1 MGRVL
6 GIIAEYN
13 PFHNGHLY
21 HLEKSLNE
29 TGCDYSVALITG
41 SFAQRGQT
49 SIVDKWHKTEMALDN
64 GIDLVVELPTVYGIS
79 SAENFAEGAI
89 KIFDSL
95 KIVDTIS
102 FGAETSNTSALN
114 AIANVLYE
122 EPKEYL
128 TILKHELQKGASFP
142 KAREN
147 AVLMY
152 LNGSRSF
159 SNILNNPNN
168 ILAIEYLKALRKY
181 KSNIVPVCITRKGTG
196 YNDKTIS
203 DSFASATAIR
213 ELVEKNKISELR
225 KVMPDESFKI
235 LYEQIQNGQ
244 VVTSLKRFEKEI
256 LYTLRKMT
264 IEEIANLADV
274 TEGLEYLLKK
284 GANSCNTLNEFMNI
298 VKTKRYTQTR
308 IQRILL
314 YALLGIT
321 KETIRN
327 SYKTIPYIRV
337 LGFNSKGKYLLS
349 EICRKNPYLPVITS
363 VKKFMDT
370 SKNKNLKVMLE
381 KDILSTNLYTLGYEY
396 DSWSNLD
403 YTKKIIIK
411 WKSCFLKATFFI
423 FNK

>member
-21 HLEKSLNE
+21 HLEKSMND

-49 SIVDKWHKTEMALDN
+49 SIVDKWHKAEMALNN
-64 GIDLVVELPTVYGIS
+64 GVDLVLELPTVYGIS

-102 FGAETSNTSALN
+102 FGVETNNTSALN

-128 TILKHELQKGASFP
+128 SILKHELQRGLSFP

-152 LNGSRSF
+152 LNGVRSF

-181 KSNIVPVCITRKGTG
+181 KSHIIPACITRQGTG
-196 YNDKTIS
+196 YNDQTIS
-203 DSFASATAIR
+203 GSFASATAIR
-213 ELVEKNKISELR
+213 ELVEKNRIADIR
-225 KVMPDESFKI
+225 QVIPDTSFKI
-235 LYEQIQNGQ
+235 LYKQMQNGQ
-244 VVTSLKRFEKEI
+244 VVTSIKQFEKEI
-256 LYTLRKMT
+256 IYTLRKMSL
-264 IEEIANLADV
+264 EEIAALADV
-274 TEGLEYLLKK
+274 SEGLEHLLKK
-284 GANSCNTLNEFMNI
+284 AANSCNTLNEFMNI

-321 KETIRN
+321 KEHIKT
-327 SYKTIPYIRV
+327 SYRISPYIRV
-337 LGFNSKGKYLLS
+337 LGFNTRGKYLLS
-349 EICRKNPYLPVITS
+349 EICRINPYLPVITS

-370 SKNKNLKVMLE
+370 SKNKQLKAMLE
-381 KDILSTNLYTLGYEY
+381 KDILATNIYTLGYEY

-403 YTKKIIIK
+403 YTNKIIIK
-411 WKSCFLKATFFI
+411 
-423 FNK
+423 

>member
-21 HLEKSLNE
+21 HLEQSLNE

-41 SFAQRGQT
+41 SFTQRGQT
-49 SIVDKWHKTEMALDN
+49 SIVDKWNKTEMALNN
-64 GIDLVVELPTVYGIS
+64 GIDLVLELPTIYGIS

-102 FGAETSNTSALN
+102 FGSETSNTSALN

-122 EPKEYL
+122 EPREYL
-128 TILKHELQKGASFP
+128 TILRHELQKGLSFP

-152 LNGSRSF
+152 LNGSRGF

-181 KSNIVPVCITRKGTG
+181 KSHIIPTCITRYATG
-196 YNDKTIS
+196 YNDKNIS
-203 DSFASATAIR
+203 GTFASATAIR
-213 ELVEKNKISELR
+213 ELVEKNKIAELR
-225 KVMPDESFKI
+225 KVIPDSSFTV
-235 LYEQIQNGQ
+235 LYKQIQDGQ
-244 VVTSLKRFEKEI
+244 IVTNINKFEKEI
-256 LYTLRKMT
+256 IYTLRKMS
-264 IEEIANLADV
+264 IDEIAKLADV
-274 TEGLEYLLKK
+274 SEGLEYLIKK
-284 GANSCNTLNEFMNI
+284 AANSCNTLNEFMNI

-314 YALLGIT
+314 YALLGVT
-321 KETIRN
+321 KDDIKN
-327 SYKTIPYIRV
+327 SYRTTPYIRV

-349 EICRKNPYLPVITS
+349 EICRINPYLPVITS

-370 SKNKNLKVMLE
+370 SRNKNLKSMLE
-381 KDILSTNLYTLGYEY
+381 KDILSTNIYTLGYDY

-411 WKSCFLKATFFI
+411 
-423 FNK
+423 

>member
-21 HLEKSLNE
+21 HLEKSLND

-49 SIVDKWHKTEMALDN
+49 SIVDKWHKAEMALNN
-64 GIDLVVELPTVYGIS
+64 GIDLVLELPTVYGIS

-128 TILKHELQKGASFP
+128 SILRHELQKGVSFP

-152 LNGSRSF
+152 LNGARSF

-181 KSNIVPVCITRKGTG
+181 KSHIVPTCITRKGTG

-213 ELVEKNKISELR
+213 ELIEKNKIADIR
-225 KVMPDESFKI
+225 KVIPDSSFKI

-244 VVTSLKRFEKEI
+244 IVTSLKQFEKEI
-256 LYTLRKMT
+256 IYTLRKMS
-264 IEEIANLADV
+264 IEELANLADV

-284 GANSCNTLNEFMNI
+284 GANSCNSLDEFMNI

-321 KETIRN
+321 KETIKN
-327 SYKTIPYIRV
+327 SYKTTPYIRV
-337 LGFNSKGKYLLS
+337 LGFNSRGKYLLS
-349 EICRKNPYLPVITS
+349 EICRINSYLPVITS

-370 SKNKNLKVMLE
+370 SKNKNLKTMLE
-381 KDILSTNLYTLGYEY
+381 KDILATNIYTLGYEY

-403 YTKKIIIK
+403 YTQKIIIK
-411 WKSCFLKATFFI
+411 
-423 FNK
+423 

>member
-21 HLEKSLNE
+21 HLEKSLDE
-29 TGCDYSVALITG
+29 TNCDYSVALITG
-41 SFAQRGQT
+41 SFTQRGQT
-49 SIVDKWHKTEMALDN
+49 SIIDKWHKTEMALNN
-64 GIDLVVELPTVYGIS
+64 GIDLILELPTIYGIS
-79 SAENFAEGAI
+79 SAENFAEGSI
-89 KIFDSL
+89 KILDSL

-114 AIANVLYE
+114 AISNVLYE

-128 TILKHELQKGASFP
+128 TILKHELQKGISFP

-152 LNGSRSF
+152 LNGNHSF

-181 KSNIVPVCITRKGTG
+181 KSHIIPTCITRTGTG
-196 YNDKTIS
+196 YNDKNIS
-203 DSFASATAIR
+203 GSFASATAIR
-213 ELVEKNKISELR
+213 DLVEKNKLAEIR
-225 KVMPDESFKI
+225 KVLPDESFKI
-235 LYEQIQNGQ
+235 LYKQMQNGHT
-244 VVTSLKRFEKEI
+244 VTSIKKFEKEI
-256 LYTLRKMT
+256 IYTLRK
-264 IEEIANLADV
+264 ISLEEIASLADV

-284 GANSCNTLNEFMNI
+284 AANSCNTLNEFMNI

-314 YALLGIT
+314 YTLLGIT
-321 KETIRN
+321 KENIKS
-327 SYKTIPYIRV
+327 SYRTSPYIRV
-337 LGFNSKGKYLLS
+337 LGFNSRGKYLLS
-349 EICRKNPYLPVITS
+349 EICRINPYLPVITS
-363 VKKFMDT
+363 VKRFMDT
-370 SKNKNLKVMLE
+370 SRNKTLKSMLE
-381 KDILSTNLYTLGYEY
+381 KDILATNIYTLGYDY

-403 YTKKIIIK
+403 YTNKIIIK
-411 WKSCFLKATFFI
+411 
-423 FNK
+423 

>member
-21 HLEKSLNE
+21 HLQESINE
-29 TGCDYSVALITG
+29 TGCDYSIALITG

-49 SIVDKWHKTEMALDN
+49 SIVDKWHKAEMALDN
-64 GIDLVVELPTVYGIS
+64 GIDLVLELPAVYGIS

-102 FGAETSNTSALN
+102 FGAETTNTSALN

-128 TILKHELQKGASFP
+128 SILRHELQKGLSFP

-152 LNGSRSF
+152 LNSARSF
-159 SNILNNPNN
+159 SNILNSPNN

-181 KSNIVPVCITRKGTG
+181 RSHIIPTCITRQGTG
-196 YNDKTIS
+196 YNEQNIS
-203 DSFASATAIR
+203 GCFASATAIR

-225 KVMPDESFKI
+225 RVIPDESFNI
-235 LYEQIQNGQ
+235 LYEQMQNGHT
-244 VVTSLKRFEKEI
+244 VTNLKKFEKEI
-256 LYTLRKMT
+256 IYTLRKMT
-264 IEEIANLADV
+264 LEEISNLADV
-274 TEGLEYLLKK
+274 SEGLEYLLKRA
-284 GANSCNTLNEFMNI
+284 ANSCNTLNEFINI

-308 IQRILL
+308 LQRILL

-321 KETIRN
+321 KTDIKN
-327 SYKTIPYIRV
+327 SYRISPYIRV
-337 LGFNSKGKYLLS
+337 LGFNTRGKYLLS
-349 EICRKNPYLPVITS
+349 EICRINPYLPVITS
-363 VKKFMDT
+363 VKKFMET
-370 SKNKNLKVMLE
+370 SRNKTLKSMLE
-381 KDILSTNLYTLGYEY
+381 KDILATNIYTLGYEY

-403 YTKKIIIK
+403 YTQKLI
-411 WKSCFLKATFFI
+411 LK
-423 FNK
+423 

>member
-21 HLEKSLNE
+21 HLEKSLND

-49 SIVDKWHKTEMALDN
+49 SIVDKWHKAEMALNN
-64 GIDLVVELPTVYGIS
+64 GIDLVLELPTIYGIS

-122 EPKEYL
+122 EPKEYSS
-128 TILKHELQKGASFP
+128 ILRHELQKGLSYP

-152 LNGSRSF
+152 LNGVRSF
-159 SNILNNPNN
+159 SNILNSPNN

-181 KSNIVPVCITRKGTG
+181 KSHIIPTCITRQGTG
-196 YNDKTIS
+196 YNDKNIS
-203 DSFASATAIR
+203 GSFASATAIR
-213 ELVEKNKISELR
+213 ELIDKNRIADIR
-225 KVMPDESFKI
+225 KVLPDESFKV
-235 LYEQIQNGQ
+235 LYKQMQNGQ
-244 VVTSLKRFEKEI
+244 VVTSLKKFEKEI
-256 LYTLRKMT
+256 IYTLRKMS

-274 TEGLEYLLKK
+274 SEGLEFLLKK
-284 GANSCNTLNEFMNI
+284 AANSCNTINEFMNI

-308 IQRILL
+308 LQRILL

-321 KETIRN
+321 KENINN
-327 SYKTIPYIRV
+327 SYRTSPYIRV
-337 LGFNSKGKYLLS
+337 LGFNSRGKYLLS
-349 EICRKNPYLPVITS
+349 EICRINPYLPVITS

-370 SKNKNLKVMLE
+370 NRNKNLKNMLE
-381 KDILSTNLYTLGYEY
+381 KDILATNIYTLAYEY

-403 YTKKIIIK
+403 YTNKIVIK
-411 WKSCFLKATFFI
+411 
-423 FNK
+423 

>member
-21 HLEKSLNE
+21 HLEKSLDE
-29 TGCDYSVALITG
+29 TNCDYSVALITG

-49 SIVDKWHKTEMALDN
+49 SIVDKWHKAEMAINN
-64 GIDLVVELPTVYGIS
+64 GIDLVLELPTIYGIS

-95 KIVDTIS
+95 KLVDTLS
-102 FGAETSNTSALN
+102 FGVETTNTSALN

-128 TILKHELQKGASFP
+128 SILKHELQKGLSFP

-152 LNGSRSF
+152 LKGSRGF

-181 KSNIVPVCITRKGTG
+181 KSHIIPTCITRNSVG
-196 YNDKTIS
+196 YNDKNITG
-203 DSFASATAIR
+203 SFASATAIR
-213 ELVEKNKISELR
+213 DLIEKNKISDIR
-225 KVMPDESFKI
+225 KVIPDNSFNI
-235 LYEQIQNGQ
+235 LYQQMQNGQ
-244 VVTSLKRFEKEI
+244 VVTSIKKFEKEI
-256 LYTLRKMT
+256 IYTLRKMSL
-264 IEEIANLADV
+264 EEIANLADV
-274 TEGLEYLLKK
+274 SEGLEFLIKK
-284 GANSCNTLNEFMNI
+284 AANSCNTLNEFMNI

-308 IQRILL
+308 LQRILI

-321 KETIRN
+321 KTDIKN
-327 SYKTIPYIRV
+327 SYRNYPYVRV

-349 EICRKNPYLPVITS
+349 EICRINPYLPIITS

-370 SKNKNLKVMLE
+370 NKNKYLRNMLE
-381 KDILSTNLYTLGYEY
+381 KDILATNIYTLGYEY

-403 YTKKIIIK
+403 YTNKLIIK
-411 WKSCFLKATFFI
+411 
-423 FNK
+423 